1 MDPNNATAWYKN
13 IKSVNCETPGPLSV
27 GSQITF
33 TAKFL
38 GRSLIYTYEVRDL
51 VPEERFTQSTAE
63 GPFPMETTYH
73 WESLPSGGTRMSL
86 RNRGEPSGFSKANG
100 TPTQWG
106 DEESEPKR
114 PCPPQDHFGA
124 RRPIARPRRQ
134 WHGDWNRSVCSALFT
149 YRRSEPSHEANQVSR
164 CA

>member
-1 MDPNNATAWYKN
+1 MSVDVTTEIEINRPRTEVAAYSMDPNNATAWYKN

-51 VPEERFTQSTAE
+51 VPGERFTQSTSE

-86 RNRGEPSGFSKANG
+86 RNCGEPSGFSKVLA
-100 TPTQWG
+100 PLL
-106 DEESEPKR
+106 S
-114 PCPPQDHFGA
+114 GA
-124 RRPIARPRRQ
+124 MRR
-134 WHGDWNRSVCSALFT
+134 
-149 YRRSEPSHEANQVSR
+149 ANQKDLAR
-164 CA
+164 LKIILEHADR